1 MTADTHIQP
10 NYIWK
15 DADGKNISMREM
27 DPKHLQYAHTHA
39 CGQEFKYHN
48 LSGFFSDKRDQ
59 LEEVA
64 AERGIELIFP
74 DEKHP
79 SPKWGTYFCNIRKTK
94 KVTLTKSPLLSTYVG
109 LEKVNILD

>member
-1 MTADTHIQP
+1 MTQTHLKP

-15 DADGKNISMREM
+15 DATGNNILMSEM

-64 AERGIELIFP
+64 ALRGIELIFP

-94 KVTLTKSPLLSTYVG
+94 AVTPQRTSPLLSEYKG